1 MVYRARRSC
10 SPKSFLNKFL
20 LPLILDTQFSIYD
33 YNRNLNQTVMVTS
46 CVIIKIKGFFF
57 VIWIIKL
64 YCMHTIM
71 SYIYSYNF
79 DFWRNLSVYDILV
92 LFLFPVLLSPFNV
105 SPPKTK
111 PFKNQISSVNY
122 IKNTLYQVIY

>member
-20 LPLILDTQFSIYD
+20 LPLILDTQFSVYD

-57 VIWIIKL
+57 CYL
-64 YCMHTIM
+64 NNQTLLHA
-71 SYIYSYNF
+71 YNYE
-79 DFWRNLSVYDILV
+79 LHLQ
-92 LFLFPVLLSPFNV
+92 LQL
-105 SPPKTK
+105 
-111 PFKNQISSVNY
+111 
-122 IKNTLYQVIY
+122 